1 MSSPS
6 ELFGKRIAS
15 ERKSLGIS
23 QDRLAELAKMDRSYL
38 SRIERGLVS
47 VTLEKAT
54 DLSLALGFEL
64 RDLL

>member
-1 MSSPS
+1 MG
-6 ELFGKRIAS
+6 F
-15 ERKSLGIS
+15 S